1 MASVKDPAT
10 FFAEG
15 TSVQFEHV
23 LKLYPEALKLKAD
36 QKNKKEEE
44 LMKLDNW

>member
-1 MASVKDPAT
+1 
-10 FFAEG
+10 
-15 TSVQFEHV
+15 

-44 LMKLDNW
+44 LMKLDNWWVETEQDIY